1 MACLHQFLIQIQIQI
16 QIHGCRAA
24 VRDSDRLP
32 QAAAAAAQAAALAAA
47 ALVEAQRIPWE
58 ARDKTQC
65 CAHRACVLW
74 AAA

>member
-16 QIHGCRAA
+16 QIHGCRGGCCF

-32 QAAAAAAQAAALAAA
+32 QAAAAAAAGLQQAAALAAA

-58 ARDKTQC
+58 ARDKTL
-65 CAHRACVLW
+65 R
-74 AAA
+74 